1 MLAKA
6 PSLAADALILDLE
19 DAVPAEAKESARE
32 LVCEW
37 LEQSPTRADRLVR
50 INPLD
55 TPWGRGDLAATFPAR
70 PDAFVV
76 PKVESRAD
84 LDQLD
89 SLLTDLERA
98 HGAAAGSTPII
109 AIATETP
116 RALLRIAE
124 IADGPRL
131 AGLTWGA
138 EDLSAA
144 LGARATRSEDGRYL
158 EVFRYA
164 RQMTLLAAHAAGVA
178 AIDGVFTDLGD
189 SAGLEREAR
198 EAAATGF
205 TGKLTIHPAQIGA
218 VNDAFTPAGEAISEA
233 RALLAAYEEQ
243 RAEGRGAF
251 AFRGQMV
258 DAPHIARARLL
269 LARAER

>member
-19 DAVPAEAKESARE
+19 DAVPVEAKESARE
-32 LVCEW
+32 LVREW
-37 LEQSPTRADRLVR
+37 LEQTPTRADRLVR

-89 SLLTDLERA
+89 SLLTELERA
-98 HGAAAGSTPII
+98 HGAAAGSTPVI

-144 LGARATRSEDGRYL
+144 LGAQATRSEDGCYL

-189 SAGLEREAR
+189 SAGLELEAR
-198 EAAATGF
+198 EAATTGF
-205 TGKLTIHPAQIGA
+205 TGKLTIHPAQIGV

-258 DAPHIARARLL
+258 DAPHIARARVL